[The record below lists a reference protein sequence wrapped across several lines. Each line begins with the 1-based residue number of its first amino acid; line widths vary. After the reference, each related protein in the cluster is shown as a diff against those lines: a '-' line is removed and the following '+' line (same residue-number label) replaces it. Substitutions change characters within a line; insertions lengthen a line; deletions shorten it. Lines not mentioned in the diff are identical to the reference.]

1 MFSIWCVT
9 WLRWCCHFNRA
20 TPRVYIGLP
29 PAMGEAFLAALVFF
43 QVQKG
48 LLCVTTDQWER
59 QATSAGAAIPSPLA
73 FQRARMQSQ
82 SEIDNSPI
90 PFHPIPC
97 LTHSRDA
104 FFDDFNKLRTCP
116 AAAPNKLNLEKGLR
130 SKEKRKER
138 NETNAT

>member
-1 MFSIWCVT
+1 
-9 WLRWCCHFNRA
+9 
-20 TPRVYIGLP
+20 
-29 PAMGEAFLAALVFF
+29 MGEAFLAALVFF

-48 LLCVTTDQWER
+48 LLCVTDQWAGR
-59 QATSAGAAIPSPLA
+59 GKARSAGAAIPSPLA

-116 AAAPNKLNLEKGLR
+116 ASAPNKLNLEKGLR